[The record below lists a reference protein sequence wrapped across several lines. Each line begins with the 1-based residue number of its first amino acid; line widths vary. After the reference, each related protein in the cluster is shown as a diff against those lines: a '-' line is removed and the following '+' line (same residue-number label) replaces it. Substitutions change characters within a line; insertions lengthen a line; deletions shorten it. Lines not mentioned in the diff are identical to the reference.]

1 MIKFEGEKFNNP
13 KAKPENFG
21 KGGGIH
27 RKTNKNH
34 NFLRLIFSI
43 AQLVDVFI

>member
-21 KGGGIH
+21 ERGGYTGKLTKII
-27 RKTNKNH
+27 T
-34 NFLRLIFSI
+34 F
-43 AQLVDVFI
+43 